1 MMMTRQNPV
10 RAAALQLVIL
20 FLSLQFTLR
29 ADNKVLGQV
38 EFHAENKAAESSG
51 VWIDGQ
57 YLGYVNELKGNKKV
71 LLLPGEHE
79 ISVRQSGYLDFNQKV
94 TVAPGKKIVMSV
106 TMEKDSRAKSS
117 AIKAQIKL
125 KVKPDRAAVFLDG
138 AFAGTVRE
146 FNGWGQAML
155 VNPGR
160 HHVKIDLTGYVPFDT
175 DVNLLPYQKITI
187 ETNLAP
193 SPTVQTDQSPKKK

>member
-1 MMMTRQNPV
+1 MPRGFCG
-10 RAAALQLVIL
+10 L
-20 FLSLQFTLR
+20 FLAFALCLSTVPSFSR

-38 EFHAENKAAESSG
+38 EFHAEDKVAESSG
-51 VWIDGQ
+51 VWVDGQ
-57 YLGYVNELKGNKKV
+57 YVGYVTELKGNKKL

-79 ISVRQSGYLDFNQKV
+79 ISVRQSGYIDFNEKI
-94 TVAPGKKIVMSV
+94 TVAPGKKIVVPV

-117 AIKAQIKL
+117 AVKSQIKI
-125 KVKPDRAAVFLDG
+125 KVKPDRAAVFVDG

-160 HHVKIDLTGYVPFDT
+160 HHVKISLTGYVPFDT
-175 DVNLLPYQKITI
+175 DLNLLPYQKITI

-193 SPTVQTDQSPKKK
+193 SPSVQTDQSIEKK

>member
-1 MMMTRQNPV
+1 M
-10 RAAALQLVIL
+10 AALEVVIL
-20 FLSLQFTLR
+20 LLSVPLTLH

-51 VWIDGQ
+51 VWVDGQ
-57 YLGYVNELKGNKKV
+57 YVGYVTELKGNKKL

-79 ISVRQSGYLDFNQKV
+79 VSIRQSGYIDFDEKI
-94 TVAPGKKIVMSV
+94 TVAAGKKIVVPV
-106 TMEKDSRAKSS
+106 TMQKDSRAKSS
-117 AIKAQIKL
+117 AVKSQIKI

-160 HHVKIDLTGYVPFDT
+160 HHVKISSTGYVPFET

-187 ETNLAP
+187 ETNLAH
-193 SPTVQTDQSPKKK
+193 SPTVQTDQSTEKK

>member
-1 MMMTRQNPV
+1 MNRRSNLC
-10 RAAALQLVIL
+10 AAVLQIAIL
-20 FLSLQFTLR
+20 FLLFPLTLH

-51 VWIDGQ
+51 VWVDGQ
-57 YLGYVNELKGNKKV
+57 YVGYVTELKGNKKL

-79 ISVRQSGYLDFNQKV
+79 ISIRQAGYINFNERI
-94 TVAPGKKIVMSV
+94 TVAPGTKIVVPV

-117 AIKAQIKL
+117 AVKSQIKL

-146 FNGWGQAML
+146 FNGWRQAML

-187 ETNLAP
+187 ETNLAR
-193 SPTVQTDQSPKKK
+193 SPTVQTDPSIEKK

>member
-1 MMMTRQNPV
+1 M
-10 RAAALQLVIL
+10 
-20 FLSLQFTLR
+20 LR
-29 ADNKVLGQV
+29 ADNKVLGEV

-51 VWIDGQ
+51 VWVDDQ
-57 YLGYVNELKGNKKV
+57 YVGYVNELKGNKRV
-71 LLLPGEHE
+71 LLLPGEHQ
-79 ISVRQSGYLDFNQKV
+79 ISIRQSGYIDFNEKI
-94 TVAPGKKIVMSV
+94 TVAAGRKSVVPV

-117 AIKAQIKL
+117 AVKSQIKL

-155 VNPGR
+155 VNPGK
-160 HHVKIDLTGYVPFDT
+160 HHVKISSTGYVPFET

-187 ETNLAP
+187 ETNLAR
-193 SPTVQTDQSPKKK
+193 SPTVQTDQSIEKK

>member
-1 MMMTRQNPV
+1 MPRGFCG
-10 RAAALQLVIL
+10 L
-20 FLSLQFTLR
+20 FLAFALCLLTVPSFTR
-29 ADNKVLGQV
+29 ADNKVLGEV
-38 EFHAENKAAESSG
+38 EFHADDKAAESSG
-51 VWIDGQ
+51 VWVDGQ
-57 YLGYVNELKGNKKV
+57 YVGYVTELKGNKKL

-79 ISVRQSGYLDFNQKV
+79 VSIRQSGYIDFDEKI
-94 TVAPGKKIVMSV
+94 TVAAGKKIVVPV
-106 TMEKDSRAKSS
+106 TMQKDARAKSS
-117 AIKAQIKL
+117 AVKSQIKI

-160 HHVKIDLTGYVPFDT
+160 HHVKISSTGYVPFET

-187 ETNLAP
+187 ETNLAH
-193 SPTVQTDQSPKKK
+193 SPTVQTDQSDEKK

>member
-1 MMMTRQNPV
+1 MNR
-10 RAAALQLVIL
+10 RANFCTAALQVAIL
-20 FLSLQFTLR
+20 LLSVLPALH
-29 ADNKVLGQV
+29 ADNKVLGVV

-51 VWIDGQ
+51 VWVDGQ

-79 ISVRQSGYLDFNQKV
+79 ISVRQSGYIDFNQKV
-94 TVAPGKKIVMSV
+94 TVGPGKKIVVSV

-117 AIKAQIKL
+117 AVKSQIKL

-146 FNGWGQAML
+146 FNGWRQAML

-160 HHVKIDLTGYVPFDT
+160 HHVKIDLTGYVPFET

-193 SPTVQTDQSPKKK
+193 SPTVQTERPVEKN

>member
-1 MMMTRQNPV
+1 MNR
-10 RAAALQLVIL
+10 RANSCTAALQAAILLLLVPL
-20 FLSLQFTLR
+20 TLR

-51 VWIDGQ
+51 VWVDGQ

-71 LLLPGEHE
+71 LLLPGQHE
-79 ISVRQSGYLDFNQKV
+79 ISVRQSGYIDFNQKV
-94 TVAPGKKIVMSV
+94 TVAPGKKIVVSV

-117 AIKAQIKL
+117 AIKSQIKL

-160 HHVKIDLTGYVPFDT
+160 HHVKIDLTGYVPFET
-175 DVNLLPYQKITI
+175 DVNLLPYQKIMI
-187 ETNLAP
+187 ETNLAS
-193 SPTVQTDQSPKKK
+193 SPTVQTGRPVEKN

>member
-1 MMMTRQNPV
+1 MNRRTNFCT
-10 RAAALQLVIL
+10 AALQALIL
-20 FLSLQFTLR
+20 FLSVLLTLH
-29 ADNKVLGQV
+29 ADNKVLGEV

-51 VWIDGQ
+51 VWVDGQ
-57 YLGYVNELKGNKKV
+57 YVGYVNELKGNKKV

-79 ISVRQSGYLDFNQKV
+79 ISIRQSGYLDFNEKI
-94 TVAPGKKIVMSV
+94 TVAAGKKIVMPV
-106 TMEKDSRAKSS
+106 TMQKDSRAKSS
-117 AIKAQIKL
+117 AIKSQIKL

-160 HHVKIDLTGYVPFDT
+160 HHLKIDLTGYVPFDT

-193 SPTVQTDQSPKKK
+193 SPTVQTDQSIEKK

>member
-1 MMMTRQNPV
+1 MNRRTNFCT
-10 RAAALQLVIL
+10 AALQVVIL
-20 FLSLQFTLR
+20 LLSVLLTIH
-29 ADNKVLGQV
+29 ADNKVLGEV

-51 VWIDGQ
+51 VWVDGQ
-57 YLGYVNELKGNKKV
+57 YVGYVNELKGNKKV
-71 LLLPGEHE
+71 LLLPGEHQ
-79 ISVRQSGYLDFNQKV
+79 ISIRQSGYLDFNEKIA
-94 TVAPGKKIVMSV
+94 VAPGKKIVLPV
-106 TMEKDSRAKSS
+106 TMQKDSRAKSS
-117 AIKAQIKL
+117 AVKSQIKL

-160 HHVKIDLTGYVPFDT
+160 HHLKIDLTGYVPFDT

-193 SPTVQTDQSPKKK
+193 SPTVQTDQSIEKK

>member
-1 MMMTRQNPV
+1 MNRRTNFCT
-10 RAAALQLVIL
+10 AALQVVIL
-20 FLSLQFTLR
+20 ILSVLLTLH
-29 ADNKVLGQV
+29 ADNKVLGEV

-57 YLGYVNELKGNKKV
+57 YVGYVNELKGNKKV
-71 LLLPGEHE
+71 LLLPGEHQ
-79 ISVRQSGYLDFNQKV
+79 ISIRQSGYLDFNEKIA
-94 TVAPGKKIVMSV
+94 VAPGKKIVMPV
-106 TMEKDSRAKSS
+106 TMQKDSRAKSS
-117 AIKAQIKL
+117 AVKSQIKL
-125 KVKPDRAAVFLDG
+125 KVKPERAAVFLDG
-138 AFAGTVRE
+138 AFAGTVGE

-193 SPTVQTDQSPKKK
+193 SPTVQTDQSIEKK

>member
-1 MMMTRQNPV
+1 MNRRTNFCT
-10 RAAALQLVIL
+10 AALQVVIL
-20 FLSLQFTLR
+20 ILSVLLTLH
-29 ADNKVLGQV
+29 ADNKVLGEV

-51 VWIDGQ
+51 VWVDGQ
-57 YLGYVNELKGNKKV
+57 YVGYVNELKGNKKV
-71 LLLPGEHE
+71 LLLPGEHQ
-79 ISVRQSGYLDFNQKV
+79 ISIRQSGYLDFNEKIA
-94 TVAPGKKIVMSV
+94 VAPGKKIVMPV
-106 TMEKDSRAKSS
+106 TMQKDSRAKSS
-117 AIKAQIKL
+117 AVKSQIKL
-125 KVKPDRAAVFLDG
+125 KVKPERAAVFLDG
-138 AFAGTVRE
+138 AFAGTVGE

-193 SPTVQTDQSPKKK
+193 SPTVQTDQSIEKK

>member
-1 MMMTRQNPV
+1 MNR
-10 RAAALQLVIL
+10 RANFCTAALQVVIL
-20 FLSLQFTLR
+20 LLSVLPTLH

-38 EFHAENKAAESSG
+38 EFHADDKAAESSG
-51 VWIDGQ
+51 VWVDGQ
-57 YLGYVNELKGNKKV
+57 YVGYVTELKGNKKL

-79 ISVRQSGYLDFNQKV
+79 ISVRQAGYIDFNQKI
-94 TVAPGKKIVMSV
+94 TVAAGKKIVVPV

-117 AIKAQIKL
+117 AVKSQIKI

-160 HHVKIDLTGYVPFDT
+160 HHVKISSTGYVPFET

-187 ETNLAP
+187 ETNLAR
-193 SPTVQTDQSPKKK
+193 SPTVQTDQSIEKK

>member
-1 MMMTRQNPV
+1 
-10 RAAALQLVIL
+10 L
-20 FLSLQFTLR
+20 TLH

-38 EFHAENKAAESSG
+38 EFHADDKAAKSSG
-51 VWIDGQ
+51 VWVDGQ
-57 YLGYVNELKGNKKV
+57 YVGYVTELKGNKKL

-79 ISVRQSGYLDFNQKV
+79 VSIRQSGYIDFNEKI
-94 TVAPGKKIVMSV
+94 TVAAGKKIVV
-106 TMEKDSRAKSS
+106 PITMEKDSRAKSS
-117 AIKAQIKL
+117 AVKSQIKI

-160 HHVKIDLTGYVPFDT
+160 HHVKISSTGYVPFET

-187 ETNLAP
+187 ETNLAR
-193 SPTVQTDQSPKKK
+193 SPTVQTDQSIEKK